1 MLFCFSHLEE
11 EKVIIVMKHGASQAQ
26 VEHVV
31 SKIEELGYKSHLSH
45 GEERTIIGVI
55 GDDRPIDSGKFEPI
69 QGVEKILPVL
79 KPFKIASRE
88 MHPLDSLVK
97 IDGLTVGGNAIV
109 IMAGP
114 CSVEDRHQLLEA
126 AHAVRESGATILRG
140 GAFKPRTSPY
150 SFQGLG
156 ERGLRL
162 LAEARLETGLKV
174 ITEAMSPEQ
183 VPLVAKYADII
194 QLGARSMQNFELL
207 RAAGEAGL
215 PVLLKRGLMATIE
228 EWLMAAEY
236 LLSVGNERVILCERG
251 IRSFEHYTRNTTDI
265 NAIPVVKQLSHL
277 PVVLD
282 PSHSTGKWE
291 YVSAVAR
298 AGVAAGAD
306 GLLVE
311 VHPRPEE
318 ALSDGAQSL
327 RPDRFAAMVSQVREV
342 ARAVGRELLEAE
354 WSSKTPA

>member
-1 MLFCFSHLEE
+1 
-11 EKVIIVMKHGASQAQ
+11 
-26 VEHVV
+26 
-31 SKIEELGYKSHLSH
+31 
-45 GEERTIIGVI
+45 
-55 GDDRPIDSGKFEPI
+55 
-69 QGVEKILPVL
+69 
-79 KPFKIASRE
+79 
-88 MHPLDSLVK
+88 
-97 IDGLTVGGNAIV
+97 
-109 IMAGP
+109 
-114 CSVEDRHQLLEA
+114 VEDRHLTLEI
-126 AHAVRESGATILRG
+126 AHAVKENGATILRG

-156 ERGLRL
+156 EQGLKL
-162 LAEARLETGLKV
+162 LAEARLATGLRV

-183 VPLVAKYADII
+183 IPLVAEYADII
-194 QLGARSMQNFELL
+194 QLGARNMQNYELL
-207 RAAGEAGL
+207 RAAGDSGR

-228 EWLMAAEY
+228 EWLMSAEY

-251 IRSFEHYTRNTTDI
+251 IRSIERYTRNTTDI
-265 NAIPVVKQLSHL
+265 NAIPVVKELSHL

-282 PSHSTGKWE
+282 PSHSTGQWQ
-291 YVSAVAR
+291 YVAAVAR

-327 RPDRFAAMVSQVREV
+327 RPERFADMVRQVRDV

-354 WSSKTPA
+354 WTSKTPA

>member
-1 MLFCFSHLEE
+1 M
-11 EKVIIVMKHGASQAQ
+11 IIVMVRGATQAQ
-26 VEHVV
+26 IEHVLSRV
-31 SKIEELGYKSHLSH
+31 ESFGYRTHLSA

-55 GDDRPIDSGKFEPI
+55 GDDRPIDPGKFEPI
-69 QGVEKILPVL
+69 EGVEKILPVL
-79 KPFKIASRE
+79 KPFKLASRE
-88 MHPLDSLVK
+88 MHPSDSLVS
-97 IDGLTVGGNAIV
+97 IDGLTVGGPEIV

-114 CSVEDRHQLLEA
+114 CSVEDRQQLLETA
-126 AHAVRESGATILRG
+126 YAVRESGATILRG

-150 SFQGLG
+150 SFQGLR
-156 ERGLRL
+156 EQGLRL

-183 VPLVAKYADII
+183 VPLVAEYADII
-194 QLGARSMQNFELL
+194 QLGARNMQNYELL
-207 RAAGEAGL
+207 RAAGEAGR

-228 EWLMAAEY
+228 EWLMSAEY
-236 LLSVGNERVILCERG
+236 LLSVGNENVLLCERG
-251 IRSFEHYTRNTTDI
+251 IRSFERYTRNTTDI
-265 NAIPVVKQLSHL
+265 NAIPVVKELSHL
-277 PVVLD
+277 PVILD
-282 PSHSTGKWE
+282 PSHSTGKWQ

-327 RPDRFAAMVSQVREV
+327 RPERFADMVRQVRQV
-342 ARAVGRELLEAE
+342 AQAVGRELLEVE
-354 WSSKTPA
+354 WNSKTPA

>member
-1 MLFCFSHLEE
+1 M
-11 EKVIIVMKHGASQAQ
+11 IIVMKRGAPQE
-26 VEHVV
+26 VIEEVV
-31 SKIEELGYKSHLSH
+31 AKIERLGYRTHVSQ

-55 GDDRPIDSGKFEPI
+55 GDGRPIDPGKFAPI
-69 QGVEKILPVL
+69 EGVERILPVL
-79 KPFKIASRE
+79 KPFKLASRDL
-88 MHPLDSLVK
+88 HPPDSLVDV
-97 IDGLTVGGNAIV
+97 DGLTVGGSEIV

-114 CSVEDRHQLLEA
+114 CAIESRQQLLET
-126 AHAVRESGATILRG
+126 AHAVKRSGATVLRG

-150 SFQGLG
+150 SFQGLR
-156 ERGLRL
+156 EQGLEL

-183 VPLVAKYADII
+183 VGPVAEHADII

-207 RAAGEAGL
+207 RAAGEAGR

-228 EWLMAAEY
+228 EWLLAAEY
-236 LLSVGNERVILCERG
+236 VLSVGNPRVILCERG
-251 IRSFEHYTRNTTDI
+251 IRTFEPLTRNTTDI
-265 NAIPVVKQLSHL
+265 NAIPVVKELSHL
-277 PVVLD
+277 PVILD

-291 YVSAVAR
+291 YVSAVAC
-298 AGVAAGAD
+298 AAVAAGAD

-327 RPDRFAAMVSQVREV
+327 RPERFATLVGQVRRV
-342 ARAVGRELLEAE
+342 AQAVGREIAE
-354 WSSKTPA
+354 PEWTSKTPA

>member
-1 MLFCFSHLEE
+1 M
-11 EKVIIVMKHGASQAQ
+11 IIVMKSGATQAQ
-26 VEHVV
+26 IEYVLAKVER
-31 SKIEELGYKSHLSH
+31 LGYKTHLSK
-45 GEERTIIGVI
+45 GQERSIVGVI
-55 GDDRPIDSGKFEPI
+55 GDDRPIDPGNFEPLE
-69 QGVEKILPVL
+69 GVENVLPVL
-79 KPFKIASRE
+79 KPFKLASRE
-88 MHPLDSLVK
+88 MHPLDTLVN
-97 IDGLTVGGNAIV
+97 IDGLTIGGNEIV

-114 CSVEDRHQLLEA
+114 CSVEDRDQLLET

-156 ERGLRL
+156 EPGLKL

-183 VPLVAKYADII
+183 VPLVADYADII
-194 QLGARSMQNFELL
+194 QLGARNMQNYELL
-207 RAAGEAGL
+207 RAAGRSGR

-228 EWLMAAEY
+228 EWLMSAEY

-251 IRSFEHYTRNTTDI
+251 IRSFESYTRNTTDI
-265 NAIPVVKQLSHL
+265 NAIPVVRELSHL
-277 PVVLD
+277 PVILD

-306 GLLVE
+306 GLIVE

-327 RPDRFAAMVSQVREV
+327 RPERFADMVRQVREV
-342 ARAVGRELLEAE
+342 ARAVGRDLLEAE
-354 WSSKTPA
+354 WNSKIPA

>member
-1 MLFCFSHLEE
+1 M
-11 EKVIIVMKHGASQAQ
+11 IIVMKRGATQAQ
-26 VEHVV
+26 IEHVV
-31 SKIEELGYKSHLSH
+31 AKVEHLGYKTHLSK
-45 GEERTIIGVI
+45 GQERSIVGVI
-55 GDDRPIDSGKFEPI
+55 GDDRPIDPGNFEPI
-69 QGVEKILPVL
+69 EGVEKVLPVL
-79 KPFKIASRE
+79 KPFKLASRD
-88 MHPLDSLVK
+88 MHPLDTVVNV
-97 IDGLTVGGNAIV
+97 DGLIIGGNEIV

-114 CSVEDRHQLLEA
+114 CSVEDRDQLLET
-126 AHAVRESGATILRG
+126 AHAVRKTGATILRG

-156 ERGLRL
+156 VAGLKL

-183 VPLVAKYADII
+183 VPLVAEYTDII
-194 QLGARSMQNFELL
+194 QLGARNMQNYELL
-207 RAAGEAGL
+207 RAAGRSGL

-228 EWLMAAEY
+228 EWLMSAEY

-251 IRSFEHYTRNTTDI
+251 IRSFESYTRNTTDI
-265 NAIPVVKQLSHL
+265 NAIPVVRELSHL
-277 PVVLD
+277 PVILD

-327 RPDRFAAMVSQVREV
+327 LPERFADMVGQVREV
-342 ARAVGRELLEAE
+342 ARAVGRDLLEVE
-354 WSSKTPA
+354 WSSKAPA